1 MVKLARKPPADGS
14 PPGKKEKEKAKDK
27 DKDKDREKEKE
38 VKPTASKK
46 VWIWIWIWISILF
59 TMVYLT
65 KNSWKEILR
74 ASLPLTLLQIAFL
87 GWDVRSK
94 LWSNHPFL
102 ILNVHTIYYGG
113 VFTLQKESRHL
124 EVKDSE
130 PKEEQERPRKQ
141 YPLLT
146 VTL

>member
-14 PPGKKEKEKAKDK
+14 PPGKKEKEKTKDK
-27 DKDKDREKEKE
+27 EKDKDREKEKE

-46 VWIWIWIWISILF
+46 VWIWISILF

-65 KNSWKEILR
+65 KNSCKEILR

-87 GWDVRSK
+87 GWDVGSK

-113 VFTLQKESRHL
+113 LFTLQKESRHL